1 MIKTYRNTN
10 ESALDSLATAGI
22 VVGSGLLLWK
32 VIRSGKIIHDE
43 AKRVKYIKIAREYYK
58 ITNPNF
64 NIADCLAMAL
74 SKDDI
79 MEILEN
85 QYDENYI
92 YTGKMFVK
100 NGPSRTLTMDDLL
113 GAVIVRYEKKS
124 KHIGITKD
132 ESDTITVIW
141 SAEKSGLGKSEI
153 QNIFLLM
160 SGYVTRD
167 IEIMIGKMEQELND
181 IKKNKVVSESLY
193 ESIMNDIINS

>member
-64 NIADCLAMAL
+64 NIADCSAMAL

-113 GAVIVRYEKKS
+113 GAVIVRYEKS
-124 KHIGITKD
+124 
-132 ESDTITVIW
+132 
-141 SAEKSGLGKSEI
+141 
-153 QNIFLLM
+153 Q
-160 SGYVTRD
+160 
-167 IEIMIGKMEQELND
+167 
-181 IKKNKVVSESLY
+181 
-193 ESIMNDIINS
+193 SI